1 MTSLQ
6 EFRREQQR
14 IASSITRL
22 RAEQERLEAEKVEL
36 RRAASTILGKAARSV
51 GIQADLA
58 TTPTGRPRR
67 KRATNGEGA
76 AE

>member
-6 EFRREQQR
+6 DFRREQQR
-14 IASSITRL
+14 IASSTARL
-22 RAEQERLEAEKVEL
+22 RAELERLEAEKVEL
-36 RRAASTILGKAARSV
+36 RRAASTILGRAARSV

-67 KRATNGEGA
+67 KRSTNDEEP